1 MQATA
6 ALSEKEAKALL
17 KESAE
22 GLMRQHK
29 IPFEKAMKAILD
41 GFRFALISSGD
52 VKPADKETITT
63 EVLIKAVMEGKFE
76 ELERK
81 MNSGMADAKKK
92 ASAAKKGG
100 SFQRTAP
107 KNKFV

>member
-1 MQATA
+1 MQATAA

-41 GFRFALISSGD
+41 GFRFALISSGE
-52 VKPADKETITT
+52 VKPADRETITT
-63 EVLIKAVMEGKFE
+63 EVLLKAIMEGKFDE
-76 ELERK
+76 MERK
-81 MNSGMADAKKK
+81 MNSGIVEAKKK
-92 ASAAKKGG
+92 AAAGKKGG
-100 SFQRTAP
+100 SFQRAAP
-107 KNKFV
+107 KNK